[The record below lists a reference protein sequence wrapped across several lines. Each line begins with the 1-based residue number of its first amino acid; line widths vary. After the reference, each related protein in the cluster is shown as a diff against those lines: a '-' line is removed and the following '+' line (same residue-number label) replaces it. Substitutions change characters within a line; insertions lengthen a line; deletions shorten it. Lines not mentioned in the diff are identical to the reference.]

1 MGISSGWIWGAVSI
15 WLGVEK
21 GGEDVNIVV
30 CLKQIPDLQ
39 QIRIKDRRPLLEGA
53 PLIFGDMDKSALE
66 EAVRIKEKAKGTK
79 VTALAMGGAKLKDG
93 IKEAL
98 AIGADEAVLLMDPP
112 FAGSDTM
119 GTARALAKA
128 IEKLGEHD
136 LILCGEGST
145 DNYSGQVGPRLAEL
159 LDLPQITYVREL
171 EIEGNKL
178 KAVRNMEESFE
189 VVETELPALVTVADE
204 INQPRLA
211 SLRDILKAAR
221 KPVQEWT
228 AADLGLSEGEVG
240 AKGSAIETVSNLAP
254 EQERKQVVF
263 KGDLD
268 EVTENLVNALTKEG
282 VLGR

>member
-1 MGISSGWIWGAVSI
+1 M
-15 WLGVEK
+15 
-21 GGEDVNIVV
+21 NIVV

-39 QIRIKDRRPLLEGA
+39 QIRIKDRKPLLEGA

-66 EAVRIKEKAKGTK
+66 EAVRIKEKIEGTK
-79 VTALAMGGAKLKDG
+79 VTALALGGAKLKDG

-98 AIGADEAVLLMDPP
+98 AIGADEAVLLTDPL

-119 GTARALAKA
+119 GTAKALAKA
-128 IEKLGEHD
+128 IQKIGEYD

-145 DNYSGQVGPRLAEL
+145 DNYSGQVGPRLAEM

-171 EIEGNKL
+171 EVGDGKL
-178 KAVRNMEESFE
+178 RAVRNMEESFE
-189 VVETELPALVTVADE
+189 VVEAELPALVTVADE

-221 KPVQEWT
+221 KPVQQWT
-228 AADLGLSEGEVG
+228 AADLGLSEDEVG
-240 AKGSAIETVSNLAP
+240 AQGSAIEVVSNLAP
-254 EQERKQVVF
+254 EQERKQVVLE
-263 KGDLD
+263 GELD
-268 EVTENLVNALTKEG
+268 EVVESLLNALTKEG

>member
-1 MGISSGWIWGAVSI
+1 
-15 WLGVEK
+15 
-21 GGEDVNIVV
+21 
-30 CLKQIPDLQ
+30 LKQIPDLQ
-39 QIRIKDRRPLLEGA
+39 QIRIKDRKPLVEGA

-66 EAVRIKEKAKGTK
+66 EAVRIKEKVEGTK
-79 VTALAMGGAKLKDG
+79 VTALAMGKAKLKDG

-98 AIGADEAVLLMDPP
+98 AIGADEALLLIDPL

-119 GTARALAKA
+119 GKARALAKA
-128 IEKLGEHD
+128 IEKIDEYD

-145 DNYSGQVGPRLAEL
+145 DNYSGQVGPRLAEI

-171 EIEGNKL
+171 EVEGGKI

-189 VVETELPALVTVADE
+189 VMETDLPALVTVADE

-211 SLRDILKAAR
+211 SLRDILKAGR

-228 AADLGLSEGEVG
+228 AADLGLSEDEVG
-240 AKGSAIETVSNLAP
+240 AKGSTMEMVSNLAP
-254 EQERKQVVF
+254 EQDRKQVVF
-263 KGDLD
+263 EGDLD
-268 EVTENLVNALTKEG
+268 EVSENLINALTQEG

>member
-1 MGISSGWIWGAVSI
+1 M
-15 WLGVEK
+15 
-21 GGEDVNIVV
+21 NIVV

-39 QIRIKDRRPLLEGA
+39 QIRIKDRKPLLEGA

-66 EAVRIKEKAKGTK
+66 EAVRIKEKVEGTK
-79 VTALAMGGAKLKDG
+79 VTALALGGAKLKDG

-98 AIGADEAVLLMDPP
+98 AIGADEAVLLIDSA
-112 FAGSDTM
+112 FEGSDTM
-119 GTARALAKA
+119 GTAKALAKA
-128 IEKLGEHD
+128 IQKIGEYD

-145 DNYSGQVGPRLAEL
+145 DNYSGQVGPRLAEM

-171 EIEGNKL
+171 ETEDGKI

-189 VVETELPALVTVADE
+189 VVEAELPALVTVADE

-221 KPVQEWT
+221 KPVQQWT
-228 AADLGLSEGEVG
+228 AADLGLSEDEVG
-240 AKGSAIETVSNLAP
+240 AQGSAIEVVSNLAP
-254 EQERKQVVF
+254 EQERKQVVLE
-263 KGDLD
+263 GELD
-268 EVTENLVNALTKEG
+268 EVVESLLNALTKEG

>member
-1 MGISSGWIWGAVSI
+1 M
-15 WLGVEK
+15 
-21 GGEDVNIVV
+21 NIVV

-39 QIRIKDRRPLLEGA
+39 QIRIKDRKPLLEGA
-53 PLIFGDMDKSALE
+53 PLIFGDMDKNALE
-66 EAVRIKEKAKGTK
+66 EAVRIKEKVEGTK
-79 VTALAMGGAKLKDG
+79 VTAMALGGAKLKDG
-93 IKEAL
+93 IKEPL
-98 AIGADEAVLLMDPP
+98 AIGADEAVLLIDPP

-119 GTARALAKA
+119 GKARALAKA
-128 IEKLGEHD
+128 IQKIGEYD

-159 LDLPQITYVREL
+159 LDLPQITYVRQL
-171 EIEGNKL
+171 EIEDHKL
-178 KAVRNMEESFE
+178 RAVRNMEESFE
-189 VVETELPALVTVADE
+189 VVEAELPALVTVANE

-228 AADLGLSEGEVG
+228 AADLGLSEDEVG
-240 AKGSAIETVSNLAP
+240 AQGSAIEIVSNLAP

-263 KGDLD
+263 EGDLD
-268 EVTENLVNALTKEG
+268 EVTEDLINALTKEG

>member
-1 MGISSGWIWGAVSI
+1 
-15 WLGVEK
+15 
-21 GGEDVNIVV
+21 VNIVV

-39 QIRIKDRRPLLEGA
+39 QIRIKDRKPLLEGA
-53 PLIFGDMDKSALE
+53 PLIFGDMDKNALE
-66 EAVRIKEKAKGTK
+66 EAVRIKERAEGTK
-79 VTALAMGGAKLKDG
+79 VTALAMGKAKLKDG
-93 IKEAL
+93 IKQAL
-98 AIGADEAVLLMDPP
+98 AIGADEAVLLIDPV
-112 FAGSDTM
+112 FANSDTF
-119 GTARALAKA
+119 GTAKALAKA
-128 IEKLGEHD
+128 IEKIGEYD

-145 DNYSGQVGPRLAEL
+145 DNYSGQMGPRLAEI

-171 EIEGNKL
+171 EIEGGKI

-228 AADLGLSEGEVG
+228 VADLGLSEDDAG
-240 AKGSAIETVSNLAP
+240 AKGAVMEMVSNLAP

-263 KGDLD
+263 EGDLD

>member
-1 MGISSGWIWGAVSI
+1 M
-15 WLGVEK
+15 
-21 GGEDVNIVV
+21 NIVV

-39 QIRIKDRRPLLEGA
+39 QIRIKDRKPLLAGA

-66 EAVRIKEKAKGTK
+66 EAVRIKEKVEGTK
-79 VTALAMGGAKLKDG
+79 VTALALGGAKLKDG

-98 AIGADEAVLLMDPP
+98 AIGADEAVLLMDPQ
-112 FAGSDTM
+112 FAGSDAM
-119 GTARALAKA
+119 GKARALAKA
-128 IEKLGEHD
+128 IEKIGEYD

-145 DNYSGQVGPRLAEL
+145 DNYSGQVGPRLAEI

-171 EIEGNKL
+171 EIEDGKI

-221 KPVQEWT
+221 KPIQQWT
-228 AADLGLSEGEVG
+228 AADLGLSEDEVG
-240 AKGSAIETVSNLAP
+240 AQGSAIETVSNLAP
-254 EQERKQVVF
+254 AQERKEVVLE
-263 KGDLD
+263 GELD
-268 EVTENLVNALTKEG
+268 EVVENLVNALTKEG